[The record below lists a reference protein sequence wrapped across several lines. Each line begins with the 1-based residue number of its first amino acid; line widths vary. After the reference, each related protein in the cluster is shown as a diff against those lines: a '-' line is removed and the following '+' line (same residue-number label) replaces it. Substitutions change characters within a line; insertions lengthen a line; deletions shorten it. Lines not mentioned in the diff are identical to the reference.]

1 MLLKLHNLL
10 QHPLGNNRRLDVEMF
25 LNLNTLGSSIP
36 ASSHRKHFVPIQATP
51 NEQDHLESALPQL
64 SFGAPQAS
72 HRGPG
77 SLARPSAA
85 LMACDPSGTTKH
97 DLSTGRVP
105 AECRPVGGWP
115 ISWGVCLGR
124 SSLLEQNRAKLGEF
138 HAVLCERNRD
148 QKDWILGETPL
159 TISPALDV
167 MSEIQALPQ

>member
-1 MLLKLHNLL
+1 MTCFLGGTIVLLKLHNLL

-85 LMACDPSGTTKH
+85 LMACGPVWDDQT
-97 DLSTGRVP
+97 
-105 AECRPVGGWP
+105 RPVDGTSP
-115 ISWGVCLGR
+115 SRMPTSWGVADQLGGLSGAVQSLGAEQGEAR
-124 SSLLEQNRAKLGEF
+124 GVPCSS
-138 HAVLCERNRD
+138 
-148 QKDWILGETPL
+148 
-159 TISPALDV
+159 
-167 MSEIQALPQ
+167 M